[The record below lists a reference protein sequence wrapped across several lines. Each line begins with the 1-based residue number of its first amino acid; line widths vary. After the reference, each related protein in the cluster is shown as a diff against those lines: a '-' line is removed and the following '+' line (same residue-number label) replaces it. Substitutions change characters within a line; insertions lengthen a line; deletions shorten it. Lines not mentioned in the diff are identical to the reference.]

1 MSNTKTLPAELEAL
15 VADVS
20 EAVRGSGL
28 QSSDLATADVRNWCY
43 LMHLG
48 DEAKEPRALQPA
60 ATKLAGILRG
70 FWICSQISHDQ
81 MMSFCDQIF
90 RPSSPFQGEIKPLC
104 EVGAASQ

>member
-20 EAVRGSGL
+20 AAVRASGL
-28 QSSDLATADVRNWCY
+28 QNSDLAAADVRNWCY

-60 ATKLAGILRG
+60 ATMLAGILRG
-70 FWICSQISHDQ
+70 FCICSQLSYDQ
-81 MMSFCDQIF
+81 MMGFRDQIF
-90 RPSSPFQGEIKPLC
+90 RPSRPFQGEIKPLR
-104 EVGAASQ
+104 EITAE